1 MNLSNIILESDEK
14 QLAARLKAA
23 FNAELKDGEIN
34 ELLDPVSIL
43 GWALT
48 TNTVIDVLGK
58 YAAKALRKMNLNKTA
73 DKADAIHKWA
83 HANEVAVVNVVAT
96 VIRPFVKD
104 PKKRELVAKGLFI
117 AMLAAFGLKAGV
129 GALRAIRGA
138 NIGSAALGLTKS
150 ALKGRDIAVVGKEIL
165 KAVS

>member
-1 MNLSNIILESDEK
+1 MQLSNILLESEES
-14 QLAARLKAA
+14 QMAAQLKAA
-23 FNAELKDGEIN
+23 FDAELKDGEVN

-48 TNTVIDVLGK
+48 ANTVLDVLGK
-58 YAAKALRKMNLNKTA
+58 YAAKALRKMNLNKAA
-73 DKADAIHKWA
+73 DKADAIHHWA
-83 HANEVAVVNVVAT
+83 HENEKSVVNVIST

-104 PKKRELVAKGLFI
+104 SGKRDTIAKGLFI
-117 AMLAAFGLKAGV
+117 ALLAAFGVKAGV

-138 NIGSAALGLTKS
+138 NIGSAALSMTKT